1 MIHWRLFSATTP
13 SALPMAGRAGSMA
26 SMARALS
33 AIIMAI
39 RATNSGKPG
48 PFRAGAAWEV
58 IGARWEAGA
67 GVQARAREI
76 PPSVRPRPRFEK
88 RGRGWQDARL

>member
-1 MIHWRLFSATTP
+1 MTHWRLFSSTTP
-13 SALPMAGRAGSMA
+13 RASPMAGRAGSMA

-48 PFRAGAAWEV
+48 PLRAEGTASAEVIVARCGRRRGGASAGA
-58 IGARWEAGA
+58 
-67 GVQARAREI
+67 
-76 PPSVRPRPRFEK
+76 
-88 RGRGWQDARL
+88 